1 MDDIDAEI
9 ASCALEILGRE
20 ALYPNQVE
28 AIRYLC
34 YDENKDS
41 GHSECDSKFLFV
53 GSMTGSGKSSIAYIA
68 TSLISKITI
77 FIVSTIALAVDQDE
91 KLFELLVDRDVLK
104 YLHCHRLQRGGLKAV
119 ENQQIL
125 HWLDEYRAKHPRLR
139 PGVILFC
146 NPDLVFNLKEED
158 SWGHYLANTLRD
170 EIGLMVIDEAHL
182 VVEQGLSFREAY
194 KHIKNIIKVIPHLRR
209 GI

>member
-1 MDDIDAEI
+1 MGDLLRDVKH
-9 ASCALEILGRE
+9 
-20 ALYPNQVE
+20 PNQVE
-28 AIRYLC
+28 AIQYLC
-34 YDENKDS
+34 YYENKDS
-41 GHSECDSKFLFV
+41 GHSHRECDSKFLFL

-77 FIVSTIALAVDQDE
+77 FIVPTIALAVDQDE
-91 KLFELLVDRDVLK
+91 KLFESLVDRDVLK

-125 HWLDEYRAKHPRLR
+125 HWLDEYRAKHPRLP

-146 NPDLVFNLKEED
+146 NPDLVVFNLKEED

-182 VVEQGLSFREAY
+182 VIS
-194 KHIKNIIKVIPHLRR
+194 R
-209 GI
+209 GIQAHQKYHQCHPLSQVSDDSDLHG